1 MVDPVIVGVD
11 GSGRS
16 LRALVW
22 AASDAARRECPLL
35 IAHVLPAWEFDFPF
49 FPPGRSQ
56 GLSRRGAEI
65 LAEAVAIAKESHPGL
80 EVESDQVSGSPAE
93 VLRAATERA
102 CCMVLGARG
111 EGGLGNLLMGSVSL
125 QVAGHAACPVVVV
138 GEIATGH
145 GRVLV
150 GTDSSEHSTAA
161 LEFAFEE
168 ASLRGVR
175 VHSLRAWSMPTKPE
189 PSEDGPGP
197 DEVEAEQRRQ
207 LDDQLAP
214 LRHRYPDVEI
224 ETTLVRGKPVTE
236 LVRASD
242 RADLAVVGS
251 RGKGGFHGLALG
263 SVSHG
268 LLHYGIC
275 PVAVERPPQ
284 PRHTPSA

>member
-1 MVDPVIVGVD
+1 MTDPVVVGVD
-11 GSGRS
+11 GSERS

-22 AASDAARRECPLL
+22 AAGDAARRGCPLL
-35 IAHVLPAWEFDFPF
+35 IAHVLPGWEADFPF
-49 FPPGRSQ
+49 FPPGRAQ

-80 EVESDQVSGSPAE
+80 EVESDQVPGSPAE
-93 VLRAATERA
+93 VLRDASERA
-102 CCMVLGARG
+102 RCMVLGARS

-138 GEIATGH
+138 GAITTGH
-145 GRVLV
+145 GQVLV
-150 GTDSSEHSTAA
+150 GTDGSEHSAAA

-168 ASLRGVR
+168 ASLRGDR
-175 VHSLRAWSMPTKPE
+175 VHALRAWSMPITPE
-189 PSEDGPGP
+189 PSEAGPSP
-197 DEVEAEQRRQ
+197 DAVESDHRRQ

-214 LRHRYPDVEI
+214 LRQRYPGVEV
-224 ETTLVRGKPVTE
+224 ETTLVRGKPVAE

-275 PVAVERPPQ
+275 PIAVVRPR
-284 PRHTPSA
+284 PRHTPPS